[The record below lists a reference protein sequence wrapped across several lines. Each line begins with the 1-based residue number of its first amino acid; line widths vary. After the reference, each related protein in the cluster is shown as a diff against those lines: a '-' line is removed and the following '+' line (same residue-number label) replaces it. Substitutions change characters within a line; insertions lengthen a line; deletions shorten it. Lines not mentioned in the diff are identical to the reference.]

1 MTTFSPPRPSK
12 APLMGRPSPESEFST
27 IEMPSLTLDEMIS
40 KASLKS
46 FWLGISYRNPF
57 DLLTRKIGAFSLESM
72 SGDKESFSLVFKPS
86 GKEPCYF
93 NFDFHGYTSKI
104 YAQAV
109 SNEGEEKNISYE
121 TVFHKIDKPDHV
133 LIRAISGQ
141 AKIICQQALSEDI
154 EAFYRESKGDSAQAL
169 TISEIENFRSSLFK
183 VTSLNLIIGGE

>member
-1 MTTFSPPRPSK
+1 MTTLSPPKPSK
-12 APLMGRPSPESEFST
+12 VALMGRPTPEREFRT

-57 DLLTRKIGAFSLESM
+57 DLLSRKIGAFSLESM

-86 GKEPCYF
+86 GKEPCFF
-93 NFDFHGYTSKI
+93 NFDFDGYTSKI

-109 SNEGEEKNISYE
+109 SKEGEEKNISYE

-169 TISEIENFRSSLFK
+169 TISEIENFKSSLFK